1 MEVKDDAEFGVR
13 SSNDYGHHFYKS
25 PEVMKNSWITQKS
38 DIYSLGV
45 LLFGLLYPS
54 ETEARRIEKLNELH
68 KSLTFLND
76 WKYPNLMTSIRSRY
90 FQSSGKVRLLCNSF
104 SFSILLASV
113 SLGYNSL
120 NSKTPRL

>member
-1 MEVKDDAEFGVR
+1 MEGKDDGEFGVR

-113 SLGYNSL
+113 SLGYNSP

>member
-1 MEVKDDAEFGVR
+1 MEVKDDGEFGVH
-13 SSNDYGHHFYKS
+13 SSNDYGHHFYRS

-113 SLGYNSL
+113 SLGYNSP

>member
-1 MEVKDDAEFGVR
+1 MEVKDDGEFGVH
-13 SSNDYGHHFYKS
+13 SSNDYGHHFYRS

-54 ETEARRIEKLNELH
+54 EMEARRIEKLIELH
-68 KSLTFLND
+68 KSLTFPDD
-76 WKYPNLMTSIRSRY
+76 WKYLDLIDVIRLGY
-90 FQSSGKVRLLCNSF
+90 FQSSGKVRLLCNSI

-113 SLGYNSL
+113 SLGYNSP

>member
-1 MEVKDDAEFGVR
+1 MEVKDDVEFGVR

-68 KSLTFLND
+68 KSLTFPDD
-76 WKYPNLMTSIRSRY
+76 WKYLDLIDVIRLGY
-90 FQSSGKVRLLCNSF
+90 FQSLRKVRLLCNSF

-113 SLGYNSL
+113 SLGYNSP